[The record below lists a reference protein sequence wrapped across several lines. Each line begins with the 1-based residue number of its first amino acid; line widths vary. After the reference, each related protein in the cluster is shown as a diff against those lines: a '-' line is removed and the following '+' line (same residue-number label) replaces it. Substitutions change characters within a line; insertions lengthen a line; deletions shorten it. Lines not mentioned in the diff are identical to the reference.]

1 MPRVLTRLLAAIGGL
16 WIISNVTWA
25 LSARVA
31 DQAARGVVE
40 RRNGRPAA
48 NVPVFL
54 DRGAVIERYVTDTAG
69 HFRLPLAAY
78 ERTGAVWLICAP
90 HAIPMVGHVGEKQFG
105 STTYELTDVDSSP
118 RIPVRGFGW
127 RGPIPRECSL
137 ADSTRYWRGPV
148 DSTNAPVPVVSPEPD
163 WATYR
168 SRGRL

>member
-16 WIISNVTWA
+16 WIISNVTGA
-25 LSARVA
+25 LLARGG
-31 DQAARGVVE
+31 DQAARGTVQ
-40 RRNGRPAA
+40 RRDGTPVT

-54 DRGAVIERYVTDTAG
+54 DRGAVIERYVTDSAG
-69 HFRLPLAAY
+69 RFRLPLATH
-78 ERTGAVWLICAP
+78 ERADAVWLICAP
-90 HAIPMVGHVGEKQFG
+90 RAIPMVGHMREKQFG
-105 STTYELTDVDSSP
+105 SPTYQLTEVDSSH

-127 RGPIPRECSL
+127 RGPIPRECTL

-168 SRGRL
+168 SRGPL